1 MTHQVPLVLLF
12 VIGMAG
18 DSYSKTLPADVAR
31 NKRHRKWDSDMPAC
45 THRIV
50 LRCFD
55 SDHQALSDS
64 CDNKASDSGD
74 STANQLPTALAPL
87 SADVARNI
95 RHAYR
100 NYDGA
105 KRACSCH
112 EIYCSYL
119 SAEALALRE
128 LLPGNSGYPCRY
140 LGCTHCDVQPLR
152 YTTGE
157 GADRH
162 MQVVHGYQTGHPMLY
177 NNAPAPPS
185 PVCVFATTPQYR
197 FNPYSVFATM
207 PTSTRT
213 RSKRRRK

>member
-1 MTHQVPLVLLF
+1 
-12 VIGMAG
+12 MAG
-18 DSYSKTLPADVAR
+18 DSYAKILAG
-31 NKRHRKWDSDMPAC
+31 NKRHRPDSG
-45 THRIV
+45 
-50 LRCFD
+50 
-55 SDHQALSDS
+55 
-64 CDNKASDSGD
+64 KASDSCGD

-95 RHAYR
+95 RRAYR
-100 NYDGA
+100 NYNGA

-177 NNAPAPPS
+177 NNASPS
-185 PVCVFATTPQYR
+185 PGSYHACVFATTPQYR

-213 RSKRRRK
+213 HSVNSSMEN